1 MKKINKIG
9 YSLRDIAIIQA
20 PISYQSSRKNVNPYV
35 NICDREVLPIFV
47 SPMSAV
53 TDENNYKTWID
64 NKVTPVVPRTVMQ
77 RLSIKERLAI
87 AHETFVSFS
96 LQETYR
102 IFNFINKVNAEIY
115 FRRVKKPIYIC
126 IDIAHGTLAG
136 LYDICTDIKT
146 IFGDNVIIMTGN
158 TASDAKVYTLYCKA
172 GIDYMRCS
180 IGTGSR
186 CTSSIN
192 VGVHKPMAT
201 LLDDLNEQREVIKEY
216 NRIARLNNEK
226 ELKITKLIAD
236 GGIYWFD
243 DINKA
248 LALGADAVMIGR
260 GFAECEE
267 ACGEY
272 HWAWNVEAANNNNWL
287 STEEKNNWIKL
298 LDSGEMEPDPGPY
311 GNPYKL
317 KPYRNYYGMSTRTA
331 QAETSNVCNK
341 TSEGIAK
348 HVEIKY
354 PVKKWLNNVESY
366 LRSAMTYTNSAT
378 IEDFNKA
385 ECIILG
391 GSTYQ
396 TYAK

>member
-1 MKKINKIG
+1 MKKLNKIG
-9 YSLRDIAIIQA
+9 YSLRDIAILQA

-77 RLSIKERLAI
+77 RLSIKERLSI

-96 LQETYR
+96 LQEVYR
-102 IFNFINKVNAEIY
+102 IFGFINKSNVDMY
-115 FRRVKKPIYIC
+115 FRRTKKPIYIC
-126 IDIAHGTLAG
+126 IDIAHGTLSS
-136 LYDICTDIKT
+136 LYDICTNIKT
-146 IFGDNVIIMTGN
+146 AFGDNVIIMTGN
-158 TASDAKVYTLYCKA
+158 TACDSIVYKFYCRA

-180 IGTGSR
+180 VGTGSR
-186 CTSSIN
+186 CTSSAN

-216 NRIARLNNEK
+216 NRIARSNNEK
-226 ELKITKLIAD
+226 ELKVTKLIAD
-236 GGIYWFD
+236 GGIHWFD

-248 LALGADAVMIGR
+248 LAIGADAVMIGR

-267 ACGEY
+267 ACGDY
-272 HWAWNVEAANNNNWL
+272 HWAWNEDAANNNNWL
-287 STEEKNNWIKL
+287 STEEKDNWIKL
-298 LDSGEMEPDPGPY
+298 IDDGEMEPDPGPY
-311 GNPYKL
+311 GNPYNL

-341 TSEGIAK
+341 TSEGIVK

>member
-1 MKKINKIG
+1 MKKLSKIG
-9 YSLRDIAIIQA
+9 YSLRDIAIVQA
-20 PISYQSSRKNVNPYV
+20 PISYQLSRKNVNPYV
-35 NICDREVLPIFV
+35 NICNRSVLPIFV

-77 RLSIKERLAI
+77 RLTIKERLTI

-96 LQETYR
+96 LQEIYK
-102 IFNFINKVNAEIY
+102 IYNNINKDKVKTY
-115 FRRVKKPIYIC
+115 FENIKKPIYIC
-126 IDIAHGTLAG
+126 IDIAHGTLSS
-136 LYDICTDIKT
+136 LYDICAKIK
-146 IFGDNVIIMTGN
+146 IVFGDNVIIMTGN
-158 TASDAKVYTLYCKA
+158 IATPKAYIKYCQC
-172 GIDYMRCS
+172 GIDYVRLS
-180 IGTGSR
+180 VGTGSR
-186 CTSSIN
+186 CTSSAN
-192 VGVHKPMAT
+192 VSIHYPMAT
-201 LLDDLNEQREVIKEY
+201 LIDDIINEREKIISYNNLCKDVDKKIK
-216 NRIARLNNEK
+216 LT
-226 ELKITKLIAD
+226 KIVAD
-236 GGIYWFD
+236 GGIGWYD
-243 DINKA
+243 DINTA

-267 ACGEY
+267 ACGEW
-272 HWAWNVEAANNNNWL
+272 HWAWNENAANNNNWL
-287 STEEKNNWIKL
+287 STEEKDNWIKL
-298 LDSGEMEPDPGPY
+298 IDSGEMEPDPGPF

-317 KPYRNYYGMSTRTA
+317 KPYRNYYGMSTRIA

-378 IEDFNKA
+378 IKDFNNA

>member
-1 MKKINKIG
+1 MKKLNKIG
-9 YSLRDIAIIQA
+9 YSLKDIAIVQA
-20 PISYQSSRKNVNPYV
+20 ETSTKLSRKHVNPHV
-35 NICDREVLPIFV
+35 NICNRNVLPIFV
-47 SPMSAV
+47 APMSAV
-53 TDENNYKTWID
+53 TDENNYNVWID

-77 RLSIKERLAI
+77 RLSIKERLNI
-87 AHETFVSFS
+87 AHKTFVSFS
-96 LQETYR
+96 LQEAYK
-102 IFNFINKVNAEIY
+102 IYNNLNKESVKSY
-115 FRRVKKPIYIC
+115 FDKVKKPIYIC
-126 IDIAHGTLAG
+126 IDIAHGTLSS
-136 LYDICTDIKT
+136 LYEICSRIKT
-146 IFGDNVIIMTGN
+146 TFGSDVIIMTGN
-158 TASDAKVYTLYCKA
+158 IANPKAYINYCRA
-172 GIDYMRCS
+172 GIDYVRCS

-186 CTSSIN
+186 GTTSAN
-192 VGVHKPMAT
+192 GGVDYPLAS
-201 LLDDLNEQREVIKEY
+201 LLDDI
-216 NRIARLNNEK
+216 NNERSLIISYNK
-226 ELKITKLIAD
+226 MCDKNGGTPLKLTKVIAD

-260 GFAECEE
+260 GFAECQE

-272 HWAWNVEAANNNNWL
+272 HWAWNEDAANNNNWL
-287 STEEKNNWIKL
+287 STEEKDNWIKL
-298 LDSGEMEPDPGPY
+298 IDNGEIEPDPGPY

-366 LRSAMTYTNSAT
+366 LRSAMTYTNSVT
-378 IEDFNKA
+378 IEDFNTA